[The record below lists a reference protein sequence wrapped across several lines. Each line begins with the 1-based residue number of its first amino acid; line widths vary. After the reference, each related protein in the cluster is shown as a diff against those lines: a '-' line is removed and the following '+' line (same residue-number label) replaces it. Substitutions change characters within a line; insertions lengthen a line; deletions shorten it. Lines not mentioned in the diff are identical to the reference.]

1 MGALGTHLPLE
12 DRRQAGELLARRL
25 SPLPG
30 AVVLALPRGGLP
42 VAVPIARALGAP
54 LDVLIVRKL
63 GMPEAPELAAGA
75 IASGGVRVLNPEW
88 GGGLDARTL
97 EAIERREGLEL
108 VRRERAYHA
117 DRLPVVLSGRPV
129 VLVDDGAA
137 TGASLAAAIAAV
149 RAQGASR
156 VVVVVPVAAP
166 DTARRLSALADEFVC
181 LATPEPFAAV
191 APWYRHF
198 GQVDDATALLLLKQ
212 FNTQSNTQ
220 ASAPLS

>member
-1 MGALGTHLPLE
+1 MGAPDASFPLE
-12 DRRQAGELLARRL
+12 DRHQAGELLARQL
-25 SPLPG
+25 KPLPG

-42 VAVPIARALGAP
+42 VAVPIARVLGAP

-63 GMPEAPELAAGA
+63 GMPDAPELAAGA

-88 GGGLDARTL
+88 GEGLDERTL

-137 TGASLAAAIAAV
+137 TGASLTAAIAAV

-156 VVVVVPVAAP
+156 VVVAVPVAAP
-166 DTARRLSALADEFVC
+166 DTARRLRALADEVIC
-181 LATPEPFAAV
+181 LATPEPFVAV

-198 GQVDDATALLLLKQ
+198 GQVDDATALHLLRQ
-212 FNTQSNTQ
+212 FHPRVSAQ
-220 ASAPLS
+220 AS

>member
-1 MGALGTHLPLE
+1 MGTLGVSLPLE
-12 DRRQAGELLARRL
+12 DRHQAGELLARQL

-63 GMPEAPELAAGA
+63 GMPNAPEWAAGA

-88 GGGLDARTL
+88 GEGLDERTL

-117 DRLPVVLSGRPV
+117 DRRPVVLSDRPV

-156 VVVVVPVAAP
+156 VVVAVPVAAP
-166 DTARRLSALADEFVC
+166 DTARRLRALADEFIC
-181 LATPEPFAAV
+181 LATPEPFVAV

-198 GQVDDATALLLLKQ
+198 GQVDDLTALHLLRQ
-212 FNTQSNTQ
+212 FSPQ
-220 ASAPLS
+220 ASARVS